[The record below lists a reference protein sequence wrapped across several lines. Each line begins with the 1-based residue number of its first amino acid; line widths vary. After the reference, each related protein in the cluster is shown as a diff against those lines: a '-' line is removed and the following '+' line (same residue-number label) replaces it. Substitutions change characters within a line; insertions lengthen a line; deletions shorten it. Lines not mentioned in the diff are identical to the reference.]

1 MPKKPAATT
10 PDGDADATRPEDDAG
25 ATRPDDDGRRQVTIS
40 FPLAESLHFAMKMR
54 AVQERTTIKAVMMKA
69 LRLAGFDVPDDELV
83 DRRAGRAGRPRGR

>member
-1 MPKKPAATT
+1 MPKKPAAPPT
-10 PDGDADATRPEDDAG
+10 PHDDAG
-25 ATRPDDDGRRQVTIS
+25 AVPPDEGVRQVTIS

-69 LRLAGFDVPDDELV
+69 LKLAGFDVPDDELV